1 MTYPNDPKLQ
11 GRSAVGY
18 DYTVWVAAAVGL
30 LILVAVGVW
39 AFQGPTTTATAPSGL
54 TGQAASDTG
63 STTVGAPT
71 GTTPRQTTGQAASPT
86 GSTTTGAV
94 KR

>member
-1 MTYPNDPKLQ
+1 MTYPDDPKLQ
-11 GRSAVGY
+11 GSAEGY
-18 DYTVWVAAAVGL
+18 DFTVWVAAAVGL
-30 LILVAVGVW
+30 LVLAAIGVW
-39 AFQGPTTTATAPSGL
+39 AYVGPITTATAPSGL

-63 STTVGAPT
+63 STTVGAPA
-71 GTTPRQTTGQAASPT
+71 GTNPRQTTGQAASPS